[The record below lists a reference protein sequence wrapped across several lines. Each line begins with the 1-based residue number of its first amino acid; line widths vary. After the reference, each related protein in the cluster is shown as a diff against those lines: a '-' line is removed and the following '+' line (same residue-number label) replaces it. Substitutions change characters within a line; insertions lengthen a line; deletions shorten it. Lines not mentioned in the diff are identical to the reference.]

1 MKFLFFFVVAVN
13 KLKKKINYNLS
24 EKARDCK
31 NNNKTSVMYL
41 LFCIIIFSFFFR
53 FDDKKQNNN
62 DFRHCYLIR
71 QTYVNYIYNY

>member
-41 LFCIIIFSFFFR
+41 LFCIIIFSFFFVLMIKSKITMIL
-53 FDDKKQNNN
+53 D
-62 DFRHCYLIR
+62 I
-71 QTYVNYIYNY
+71 VI